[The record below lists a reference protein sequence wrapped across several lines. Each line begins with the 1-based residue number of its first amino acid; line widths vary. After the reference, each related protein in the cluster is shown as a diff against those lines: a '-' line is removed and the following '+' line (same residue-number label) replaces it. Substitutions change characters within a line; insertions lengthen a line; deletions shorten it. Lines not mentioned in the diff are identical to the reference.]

1 MSDASTCQPVGTPP
15 DDIDPENLDKPLL
28 VWDGECGFC
37 RRSVVLLQDHVGDT
51 IDVVSY
57 QEVHHKFDQVDE
69 SDFANSVHFF
79 EIHGEYYSGAEAI
92 YRAFDKG
99 PNRSALLWLYLNLP
113 GFASVSEIGYRWV
126 AEHRPFMS
134 RISRRL
140 VGEDM
145 RAPDF
150 RLSRWLFMRLLGLVS
165 LAAFLSFYVQ
175 HEGLVGSE
183 GILPI
188 AEYLDMVREQAIAS
202 GRIGELEALWKIPT
216 VHWLD
221 ASDAA
226 IAGVCLAGIAASA
239 LLAVGAWPRGMLVVM
254 LVCYSSV
261 CAAGRIF
268 LGFQWDSLLVETL
281 FFSLIVAPATFF
293 DRGRKPASWVHAFLL
308 VWVLFR
314 LHFMSGVVK
323 LTTPGPTW
331 HDLSAMTYHFWTQP
345 IPTWTAYYAHHAPEI
360 LLEIATLLTLVIEI
374 AVPLLLLL
382 PRRWRRWSA
391 AILAGLQVL
400 IIATGNYAFFN
411 YLTLALCVL
420 AVDDA
425 IWRRVVPGSLVSW
438 LGVEERMPERERALG
453 WRRWALV
460 ALASVTVVIGTA
472 RMWEEFTGNRIAP
485 DAVVEFTQSTRIINN
500 YGLFRRM
507 TTERPEILIQGSNDG
522 VEWETYEFE
531 WKPDRL
537 DERPTFVAPHQPR
550 VDWQMWFAALGTC
563 ERNPWLLGLQRELL
577 EGSAPVEGLL
587 ADVPF
592 DEPPT
597 YMRTVEY
604 DYYFTEPAQKAESGH
619 WWRRERPREYCPVVQ
634 LRDGELVRAPVA
646 TGL

>member
-1 MSDASTCQPVGTPP
+1 
-15 DDIDPENLDKPLL
+15 
-28 VWDGECGFC
+28 
-37 RRSVVLLQDHVGDT
+37 
-51 IDVVSY
+51 
-57 QEVHHKFDQVDE
+57 
-69 SDFANSVHFF
+69 
-79 EIHGEYYSGAEAI
+79 
-92 YRAFDKG
+92 
-99 PNRSALLWLYLNLP
+99 
-113 GFASVSEIGYRWV
+113 
-126 AEHRPFMS
+126 
-134 RISRRL
+134 
-140 VGEDM
+140 M

-188 AEYLDMVREQAIAS
+188 AEYLDMVRERAIAS
-202 GRIGELEALWKIPT
+202 GRIGEFEALWKIPT

-261 CAAGRIF
+261 CAAGRVF

-281 FFSLIVAPATFF
+281 FFSLVVAPATFF

-425 IWRRVVPGSLVSW
+425 IWRRVVPGPLVSW
-438 LGVEERMPERERALG
+438 LGVEERMPERERSLG

-460 ALASVTVVIGTA
+460 GLASFTVVIGAA

-619 WWRRERPREYCPVVQ
+619 WWRRERPREYCPIVQ

-646 TGL
+646 TGLEKDRGR